1 MLNIK
6 YTQKYPLIVEIQYSN
21 PSPCKVPASSMKHPV
36 SRIAVSLPP
45 LPTAGKPAS
54 TPRHNYRKVKNRL
67 HPKGDRRHKLTRTRT
82 LLKRKANMNL
92 SVVLASPLGTL
103 DEVDEGGLGFLPAT
117 GLETT
122 VL

>member
-1 MLNIK
+1 
-6 YTQKYPLIVEIQYSN
+6 
-21 PSPCKVPASSMKHPV
+21 
-36 SRIAVSLPP
+36 
-45 LPTAGKPAS
+45 
-54 TPRHNYRKVKNRL
+54 
-67 HPKGDRRHKLTRTRT
+67 
-82 LLKRKANMNL
+82 MNL